1 MEQITF
7 WSGLDTIGSNIFSID
22 DGMNRVIMDFG
33 MPDEHVPDGLK
44 ITELEYFIRNKKL
57 PDIPF
62 LFDGESPYHDEAVFI
77 SHLHIDHI
85 GGLKYL
91 PKDFPVYM
99 SLESKILFNNLVHAG
114 MEVSIEAEIIGIPF
128 EQTVSVGNYK
138 VTFIENDHDIQ
149 GSASILVDTGERRI
163 LHSGDISKNGYHPN
177 NITRVI
183 KKSAPVDLL
192 LIEGT
197 EFSFMEEKDIDREPQ
212 RKEINLL
219 LDFKKEIEQKKGT
232 IIINPYPRN
241 IERLIQINNMALN
254 HGSPVLWQHDAADLL
269 SAYTN
274 RHVYRSGEYN
284 RKLPHIVHLDYDN
297 IDKAGEYTGGRY
309 LHMNGVPLGDY
320 DPRYTHLQKT
330 LEKYEIKYIDIGVA
344 GHAAAD
350 DIIDIVNDINP
361 DTVVPW
367 HSFKPELQGRKLK
380 EKGHKIFLPERETS
394 YSLEELFK

>member
-7 WSGLDTIGSNIFSID
+7 WSGLDTIGSNVFSLD
-22 DGMNRVIMDFG
+22 DGRNRVIMDFG
-33 MPDEHVPDGLK
+33 MPDEHVPEGIK
-44 ITELEYFIRNKKL
+44 ITEIEYFIRQKKL

-62 LFDGESPYHDEAVFI
+62 LYDGESPYDDAVFI

-99 SLESKILFNNLVHAG
+99 SMESKVLFDNLVHAG

-128 EQTVSVGNYK
+128 EQPVSVGDYK
-138 VTFIENDHDIQ
+138 VVFIENDHDIK
-149 GSASILVDTGERRI
+149 GSASILIDTGERRI
-163 LHSGDISKNGYHPN
+163 LHSGDIRKNGYHPN
-177 NITRVI
+177 NVTRVI

-197 EFSFMEEKDIDREPQ
+197 EFSFMDGLDAGAAPQ

-219 LDFKKEIEQKKGT
+219 LDLKKEIEQKKGAV
-232 IIINPYPRN
+232 IINPYPRN
-241 IERLIQINNMALN
+241 IERLIQINNMALEQ
-254 HGSPVLWQHDAADLL
+254 GVPILWQHDTAVLL

-274 RHVYRSGEYN
+274 RQVYKISGYN
-284 RKLPHIVHLDYDN
+284 EKLPHIVHLDHENLDL
-297 IDKAGEYTGGRY
+297 AEEYKGGIY

-320 DPRYTHLQKT
+320 DPRFTHLQKI
-330 LEKYEIKYIDIGVA
+330 LEKHEIKYINIGVG
-344 GHAAAD
+344 GHASPD

-361 DTVVPW
+361 GTVIPW
-367 HSFKPELQGRKLK
+367 HTFKPELQGSILK
-380 EKGHKIFLPERETS
+380 EKGHKVFLPERETA